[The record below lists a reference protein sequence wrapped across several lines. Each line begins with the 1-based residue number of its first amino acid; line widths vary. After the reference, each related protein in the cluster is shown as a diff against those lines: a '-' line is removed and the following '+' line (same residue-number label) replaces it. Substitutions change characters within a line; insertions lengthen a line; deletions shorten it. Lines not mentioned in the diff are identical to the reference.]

1 MIIKITI
8 TGIDHYINVYD
19 LDVNQ
24 KVILK
29 KEPDN
34 KFDTEAIAVYT
45 DDFKKIGYIANS
57 TSTVAKGTYSSGR
70 LYDKMKDQKEATI
83 DVVIHKSAIAI
94 VNIEE

>member
-1 MIIKITI
+1 MIKITI
-8 TGIDHYINVYD
+8 TGIDHYMNVYD
-19 LDVNQ
+19 LDIHQ

-45 DDFKKIGYIANS
+45 DDFEKIGYVANS
-57 TSTVAKGTYSSGR
+57 TNTVAKGTYSSGR
-70 LYDKMKDQKEATI
+70 LYDKMKDQNEAII
-83 DVVIHKSAIAI
+83 DVIIHKSAIAI